1 MRTVAGSRLLSK
13 EEEVVLFAAVACC
26 TMDAIDCVFEAGPG
40 EGGEE
45 LRIAAAA
52 CLCFSTT

>member
-13 EEEVVLFAAVACC
+13 EEGVGFAAVVCC

-40 EGGEE
+40 EGGAG